1 MPTDRRTIFLTGS
14 RGFIGRHLYEAI
26 KHDYD
31 VICGGR
37 NELPPFGVDYI
48 IHLAAVTTTSDMFLP
63 ELYESNIVY
72 AKQIMTIPTRII
84 YASST
89 SAAELTNPYAF
100 TKRYIEYL
108 GEQHGNATGLRFFN
122 VYGPNNNKGIIKRA
136 FECINNGETL
146 ELYGGNNVRDFIHI
160 SDVVRTIISS
170 LDSKEKIIEVGTGT
184 GMTIFQALHII
195 EIIKGSVFDIR
206 VLDGVSTDMQRS
218 VASKGIDGCI
228 SFEDGIRLMWKQM
241 NSGVNPDA
249 IKIDI

>member
-14 RGFIGRHLYEAI
+14 RGFIGRHLLAALG
-26 KHDYD
+26 DYD
-31 VICGGR
+31 VYCAGR
-37 NELPPFGVDYI
+37 NELPKKHYDYI
-48 IHLAAVTTTSDMFLP
+48 IHLAATTTTSDQFLP
-63 ELYESNIVY
+63 ELYENNVVY
-72 AKQIMTIPTRII
+72 AKKIMSMPTRII

-89 SAAELTNPYAF
+89 SAAELTNPYAY

-122 VYGPNNNKGIIKRA
+122 VYGSGNNKGIVKA
-136 FECINNGETL
+136 AL
-146 ELYGGNNVRDFIHI
+146 EKTKLDVYGGNNMRDFIHI

-195 EIIKGSVFDIR
+195 EIIKVSVFDIR

-218 VASKGIDGCI
+218 VASKGIDGCL
-228 SFEDGIRLMWKQM
+228 SFDDGIRLMWKQM